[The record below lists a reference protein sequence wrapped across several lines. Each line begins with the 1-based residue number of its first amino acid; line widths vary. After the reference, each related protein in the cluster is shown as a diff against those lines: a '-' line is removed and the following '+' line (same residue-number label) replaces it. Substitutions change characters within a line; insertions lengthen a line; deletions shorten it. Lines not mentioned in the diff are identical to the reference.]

1 MTFTESDDEVYE
13 RLTSGM
19 TAVQIHNELPVPSPK
34 KPARAHQV
42 RIMEVEERDHSKE
55 EEFVS
60 SVSESASKIYFQNLK
75 WTKTFL
81 ANGDMFS
88 LFRVFSGLCLAR
100 NKIWVYNEA
109 LEVKGDPRPLEDV
122 YMEYSG

>member
-1 MTFTESDDEVYE
+1 MTT
-13 RLTSGM
+13 
-19 TAVQIHNELPVPSPK
+19 VQIHNELPDPSPK
-34 KPARAHQV
+34 KPPRQHQALKQTKV
-42 RIMEVEERDHSKE
+42 RIMEVEEEKDHSKE

-75 WTKTFL
+75 WTKKFL
-81 ANGDMFS
+81 ASGDMFS